1 MHKND
6 LFDWI
11 VEQKIE
17 PKKITNQFLIDL
29 LQISILS
36 GNVHSF
42 IYCIDKGVDLSNNT
56 QKIVEFLKIS
66 SGLGFVLL
74 TELIFSL
81 FVDDYSFYD
90 LSESSII
97 FGNIAIFKL
106 FCELKNF
113 PLDFDTLLRIS
124 FEKKYSD
131 ISYFILDKYY
141 QPKSFNIVNV
151 ISFSI
156 CETTSDTF
164 NLIEQKFKFEEL
176 MKNNLIN
183 IQDLMSFLNVACF
196 NRKYE
201 ISCKLIDFILK
212 HFALVDFTGPFLEA
226 CVSGSEE
233 MYQPFIDLKVFI
245 NYEEIMK
252 FHKQIFTG
260 NWKIAIKLLDQ
271 VDSDLK
277 ESFSTYFFLEAYEQ
291 NNKEAFQILLPQNL
305 YYSEALYFAVFFNDI
320 ESVNKVLEHNSK
332 PSIVNKNYINGTVLN
347 YAVSMNYLDIV
358 KRLLSVPGIDV
369 NLCSI
374 QDDPPLIVA
383 IKSLNIEATDLL
395 LDFYGDTI
403 QSQLNQICFALSELE
418 DSYALINPLVMKRM
432 KINYLFCY
440 KDCSKS
446 IQVYQYVNMIFCMQ
460 QLKEIPLVLL
470 RNY

>member
-1 MHKND
+1 MNK
-6 LFDWI
+6 
-11 VEQKIE
+11 
-17 PKKITNQFLIDL
+17 
-29 LQISILS
+29 
-36 GNVHSF
+36 
-42 IYCIDKGVDLSNNT
+42 
-56 QKIVEFLKIS
+56 
-66 SGLGFVLL
+66 
-74 TELIFSL
+74 
-81 FVDDYSFYD
+81 
-90 LSESSII
+90 
-97 FGNIAIFKL
+97 
-106 FCELKNF
+106 
-113 PLDFDTLLRIS
+113 
-124 FEKKYSD
+124 
-131 ISYFILDKYY
+131 
-141 QPKSFNIVNV
+141 
-151 ISFSI
+151 
-156 CETTSDTF
+156 
-164 NLIEQKFKFEEL
+164 
-176 MKNNLIN
+176 
-183 IQDLMSFLNVACF
+183 
-196 NRKYE
+196 
-201 ISCKLIDFILK
+201 
-212 HFALVDFTGPFLEA
+212 
-226 CVSGSEE
+226 
-233 MYQPFIDLKVFI
+233 
-245 NYEEIMK
+245 
-252 FHKQIFTG
+252 
-260 NWKIAIKLLDQ
+260 
-271 VDSDLK
+271 
-277 ESFSTYFFLEAYEQ
+277 